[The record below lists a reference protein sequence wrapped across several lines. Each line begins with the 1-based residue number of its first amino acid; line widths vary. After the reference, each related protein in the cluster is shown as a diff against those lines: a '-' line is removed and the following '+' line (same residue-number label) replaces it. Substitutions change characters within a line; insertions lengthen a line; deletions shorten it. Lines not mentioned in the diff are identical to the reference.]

1 MAKKNVVVTFNH
13 APHGAIFYTEGL
25 RAAVGLISGIDEHQ
39 VEVIYLGDGVYYAL
53 KDVDLTDTQKYLET
67 LKKTGTSFYVESQSL
82 LERGINEE
90 EISPE
95 FSLIKIEEISN
106 IINRSDFTI
115 AF

>member
-1 MAKKNVVVTFNH
+1 MSKRNVLVTFNH

-53 KDVDLTDTQKYLET
+53 KEVDRTDAQKYLET
-67 LKKTGTSFYVESQSL
+67 LKKAGTIFYVEGQSL
-82 LERGINEE
+82 LERGIGQE

-95 FSLIKIEEISN
+95 FTLIKLEEINN